1 MEPIT
6 ASAAR
11 LAGSSLL
18 RLQSDERLAKLASL
32 GNQGAFEA
40 LVRRYRRELIR
51 SCSRILDG
59 AAEDAVQQA
68 LLKAHQALLRNGPP
82 ERFRPWLHRIAV
94 NAALDQLHRETDTV
108 PLDDGFDGVER
119 PDDAYERR
127 EQVRSTVGAISE
139 LPYNQRRALILRE
152 LEGKSHEEIAHE
164 LGLSPGAARQLI
176 YRARNSVRSAA
187 SALTPPALLLRL
199 LGQGAAESARP
210 VAEVAAGGAAGG
222 FAAKAALTA
231 VVAGGLAGGAA
242 VGPLDRSH
250 GGGQPD
256 REQAAAPQPGSGALE
271 SMRSGSGGGTSGPG
285 GGGGDNSGPGGGEE
299 SGSSGPGSGG
309 GGSDSGPGGGGSG
322 DGGDSSDEGS
332 GDFEDSGG
340 SSGEGGDELELSNS
354 GSGSGSSGSGS
365 SGSGSSGS
373 GSSGSGSSGSGS
385 SGSGSSGSGSGSSG
399 SGSSGSGSSGSGS
412 SGSGSSGS
420 GSGESELEPT
430 SDSSGSGS
438 DPEEPDS
445 D

>member
-6 ASAAR
+6 TSAAR

-18 RLQSDERLAKLASL
+18 RLQSDDRLAKLASL
-32 GNQGAFEA
+32 GNQTAFEV

-51 SCSRILDG
+51 ACTRIVDG

-68 LLKAHQALLRNGPP
+68 LLKAHEALRRNGPP

-94 NAALDQLHRETDTV
+94 NCALDLLAQEVDTV
-108 PLDDGFDGVER
+108 PIDERSDGVER
-119 PDDAYERR
+119 PDEVLERR
-127 EQVRSTVGAISE
+127 ERVRSTVGAISG
-139 LPYNQRRALILRE
+139 LPDAQRRALILRE
-152 LEGKSHEEIAHE
+152 MEGRSHEEIARE

-199 LGQGAAESARP
+199 LGPGAAESARP
-210 VAEVAAGGAAGG
+210 VAEIAAGSAAGGLAG
-222 FAAKAALTA
+222 KAAITA
-231 VVAGGLAGGAA
+231 IVAGGLAGAA
-242 VGPLDRSH
+242 TVGPLDRSDE
-250 GGGQPD
+250 GRQSD
-256 REQAAAPQPGSGALE
+256 RAQAAAPQAGSAALE
-271 SMRSGSGGGTSGPG
+271 STGSGSGEGTSGPG

-309 GGSDSGPGGGGSG
+309 GGGHSGPGGGGSG
-322 DGGDSSDEGS
+322 DGGDSSGEGS
-332 GDFEDSGG
+332 GDFEDSDG

-373 GSSGSGSSGSGS
+373 GSGSSGSDSSGSGS
-385 SGSGSSGSGSGSSG
+385 SGGGSGTSGSGSLGSGSGSGSSG
-399 SGSSGSGSSGSGS
+399 SGSS
-412 SGSGSSGS
+412 
-420 GSGESELEPT
+420 EPET
-430 SDSSGSGS
+430 VPTTEDSSGSGS
-438 DPEEPDS
+438 DYDTSESSGPG
-445 D
+445 

>member
-1 MEPIT
+1 MEPLS

-94 NAALDQLHRETDTV
+94 NTALDQLHRETDTV
-108 PLDDGFDGVER
+108 PLDETFDGVER

-152 LEGKSHEEIAHE
+152 LEGRSHEEIAHE

-199 LGQGAAESARP
+199 LGPGAAESARP
-210 VAEVAAGGAAGG
+210 VAELAAGGAAGG
-222 FAAKAALTA
+222 FAAKAAVTA
-231 VVAGGLAGGAA
+231 VVAGGLAGAAA
-242 VGPLDRSH
+242 VGPLDRSND
-250 GGGQPD
+250 GGQPD
-256 REQAAAPQPGSGALE
+256 RAQAAAPRDDVGSSGSGSGAA
-271 SMRSGSGGGTSGPG
+271 GSSGPG
-285 GGGGDNSGPGGGEE
+285 PSAD

-309 GGSDSGPGGGGSG
+309 GSEGHGSGGSGHGGGDSGGDDSGHGSDDSG
-322 DGGDSSDEGS
+322 DGGDSSGPGGGDFDNDSS
-332 GDFEDSGG
+332 GDGG
-340 SSGEGGDELELSNS
+340 GEEFELSNS

-373 GSSGSGSSGSGS
+373 GSGSSASGSSGSGS
-385 SGSGSSGSGSGSSG
+385 SGSGSSGSE
-399 SGSSGSGSSGSGS
+399 
-412 SGSGSSGS
+412 SSGS
-420 GSGESELEPT
+420 GSGDAMLEPT
-430 SDSSGSGS
+430 VEASSGSGDELETS
-438 DPEEPDS
+438 GSSGPG
-445 D
+445 